1 MLDGSASLS
10 SSTQSQTP
18 SRPSHENLS
27 WEDLIDGYVIDNPI
41 CAAWGVRII
50 NEPLDP
56 EIEND
61 PLERKFEKK
70 TVEMDWG
77 GRVWSWSKEVSC
89 K

>member
-70 TVEMDWG
+70 NRRDGLRRE
-77 GRVWSWSKEVSC
+77 SLKL